1 MSELAMAPPLP
12 WTLPQVSGPTFG
24 RGRAEDIKHLE
35 RDAFEQGFNSGR
47 EAGLI
52 AVQAAHQHEL
62 DALRDRVAKLDAI
75 LAALAEP
82 LKDFEDGFHREI
94 AGLAGAI
101 ARQLV
106 RRELRHQPDQII
118 AVIRET
124 LGLLPGAA
132 RDVRIQLHPEDA
144 VIVRERLVEPG
155 ARRAW
160 TIVEDPVMSRGG
172 CQVMTTASRIDARL
186 ETRLGAILSELLGT
200 ERNTDGARTGGT

>member
-1 MSELAMAPPLP
+1 MSELAMHGATP

-24 RGRAEDIKHLE
+24 RGRAEDIKMLE

-52 AVQAAHQHEL
+52 AVQAEHQREL
-62 DALRDRVAKLDAI
+62 DALRERVTRLDAV
-75 LAALAEP
+75 LEALAEP
-82 LKDFEDGFHREI
+82 VKGLEDSFHRE
-94 AGLAGAI
+94 LATLSGAI

-144 VIVRERLVEPG
+144 ALVRERLVEPG

-160 TIVEDPVMSRGG
+160 TIVEDPVITRGG
-172 CQVMTTASRIDARL
+172 CRVTAGNSSIDAQL
-186 ETRLGAILSELLGT
+186 ETRIGAAIAAALGD
-200 ERNTDGARTGGT
+200 ERTPGIATP

>member
-24 RGRAEDIKHLE
+24 RGRAEDVKHLE
-35 RDAFEQGFNSGR
+35 RDAFEKGFNSGR

-52 AVQAAHQHEL
+52 AVQAEHQREL
-62 DALRDRVAKLDAI
+62 DALRDRVARLDMV

-82 LKDFEDGFHREI
+82 LRDLEDDFHREL
-94 AGLAGAI
+94 ASLAGSI

-106 RRELRHQPDQII
+106 RRELRHQPEQII

-160 TIVEDPVMSRGG
+160 TIVEDPVITRGG
-172 CQVMTTASRIDARL
+172 CRVTAGNSSIDAQLESRIGAAIAAALGDERTT
-186 ETRLGAILSELLGT
+186 TRT
-200 ERNTDGARTGGT
+200 PP

>member
-1 MSELAMAPPLP
+1 MPTAMP
-12 WTLPQVSGPTFG
+12 WILPQVSGPTFG
-24 RGRAEDIKHLE
+24 RGRAEDIKMLE

-52 AVQAAHQHEL
+52 AVQAEHQREL
-62 DALRDRVAKLDAI
+62 DALRERVTRLDAI
-75 LAALAEP
+75 LEAVGEP
-82 LKDFEDGFHREI
+82 VKDLEDDFHRE
-94 AGLAGAI
+94 LATLSGAI

-144 VIVRERLVEPG
+144 ALVRERLVEPG

-160 TIVEDPVMSRGG
+160 TIVEDPVITRGG
-172 CQVMTTASRIDARL
+172 CRVTAGNSSIDAQL
-186 ETRLGAILSELLGT
+186 ETRIGAAIAAALGD
-200 ERNTDGARTGGT
+200 ERVAGSPTP